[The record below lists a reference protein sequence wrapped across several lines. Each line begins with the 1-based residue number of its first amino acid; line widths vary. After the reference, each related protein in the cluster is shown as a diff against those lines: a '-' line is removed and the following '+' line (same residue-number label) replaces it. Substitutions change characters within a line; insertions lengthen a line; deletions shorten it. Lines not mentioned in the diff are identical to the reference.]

1 MSRSP
6 LVVAASTIGVATLLL
21 VAALL
26 LFGTDPGST
35 TSVGP
40 GVPEP
45 GSTSAT
51 HPDSSG
57 TAGGRASGRTSPSA
71 SSARAGTPGP
81 TPTAGAAGP
90 AGAAGSSPSGS
101 ANAEMESDGPDAS
114 EPPGPEDY
122 SLPPVPQGHPTA
134 DGQNALVAAPRSVV
148 SSSTRS
154 TLEHAVQV
162 AIVASKHA
170 SSDALLRYYRGR
182 LTRFGF
188 TEYPVP
194 AVGGSTAAAFRN
206 GRDRVVVT
214 VTPGGR
220 GSVDYSV
227 FGILHS
233 VGS

>member
-6 LVVAASTIGVATLLL
+6 LVVAAATIGAATLL
-21 VAALL
+21 VVSALL
-26 LFGTDPGST
+26 LFGPEPGST

-45 GSTSAT
+45 GSTSPAD
-51 HPDSSG
+51 PDRSG
-57 TAGGRASGRTSPSA
+57 SADGRVSGRTSPSA

-81 TPTAGAAGP
+81 TSS
-90 AGAAGSSPSGS
+90 AGAAGSPP
-101 ANAEMESDGPDAS
+101 AAEMPSDDA
-114 EPPGPEDY
+114 EGGGQPGPEDY
-122 SLPPVPQGHPTA
+122 SLPPVPESQPASA
-134 DGQNALVAAPRSVV
+134 DTRNALVAAPRSVV
-148 SSSTRS
+148 ASSTRS
-154 TLEHAVQV
+154 SLEGAVQV

-170 SSDALLRYYRGR
+170 SADALLGYYRGR

-188 TEYPVP
+188 TEFP
-194 AVGGSTAAAFRN
+194 ASAVSGSTAVAFRH

-214 VTPGGR
+214 VTPGAR

-233 VGS
+233 ARS

>member
-6 LVVAASTIGVATLLL
+6 LVVAVSTIGVATLLV

-26 LFGTDPGST
+26 LLGPDPGSS

-45 GSTSAT
+45 GSTSAA

-81 TPTAGAAGP
+81 TSSAGAS
-90 AGAAGSSPSGS
+90 GSSPSSRSRSELRG
-101 ANAEMESDGPDAS
+101 DDPDAS
-114 EPPGPEDY
+114 AQPGPEDY
-122 SLPPVPQGHPTA
+122 SLPPVPQSHPAA
-134 DGQNALVAAPRSVV
+134 DGRDVLVAAPRSVV
-148 SSSTRS
+148 ASSTRS
-154 TLEHAVQV
+154 SNEGAVQI

-170 SSDALLRYYRGR
+170 STDAVLRYYRGR
-182 LTRFGF
+182 LARFGF
-188 TEYPVP
+188 TEFQVP
-194 AVGGSTAAAFRN
+194 AVGGSSAAAFRQ
-206 GRDRVVVT
+206 GQDRVVVT
-214 VTPGGR
+214 VTPGLR

>member
-6 LVVAASTIGVATLLL
+6 LVVAASTIGVATLLV

-26 LFGTDPGST
+26 LLGPDPGST
-35 TSVGP
+35 TTVGP

-45 GSTSAT
+45 GSSSAAN
-51 HPDSSG
+51 PDSSG
-57 TAGGRASGRTSPSA
+57 PAGGRASGRTSPSA

-81 TPTAGAAGP
+81 TPTAGSAGS
-90 AGAAGSSPSGS
+90 AGAPGSSPSGS
-101 ANAEMESDGPDAS
+101 AAAEMASDGPDVSAQ
-114 EPPGPEDY
+114 PGPEDY
-122 SLPPVPQGHPTA
+122 SLPPVAQSHPA
-134 DGQNALVAAPRSVV
+134 AGRNALVAAPRSVV
-148 SSSTRS
+148 ASSTRS
-154 TLEHAVQV
+154 TLEDAVQV
-162 AIVASKHA
+162 AIVASKRA
-170 SSDALLRYYRGR
+170 STDALLRYYRGR

-188 TEYPVP
+188 TEFPVP